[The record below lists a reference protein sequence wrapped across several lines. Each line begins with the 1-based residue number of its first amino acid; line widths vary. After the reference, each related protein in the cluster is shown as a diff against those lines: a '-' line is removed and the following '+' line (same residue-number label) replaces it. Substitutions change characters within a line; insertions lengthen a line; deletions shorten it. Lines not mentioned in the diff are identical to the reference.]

1 MIAHRLQTR
10 LPAEPSVRVYRTI
23 ALSFLFITIVL
34 LGVVIFTMFK
44 KTEITIIAKEDTETV
59 NIIVNAEAQKNGD
72 KSLPALVTTTKFYW
86 TEKYFPTGTKLVEG
100 VAKGELTIYNTTG
113 EDQPL
118 VKTTRFLT
126 PEGILFRLSDRVV
139 VPANGEIAAGVY
151 ADQSGPAGDIGPS
164 KFTIPG
170 LNAEKQKI
178 IYAESTKPMSG
189 GSGKVG
195 AITENDIKSAQAD
208 FAEKTKQA
216 YIKLLPVSEQFDQVI
231 IGTGADTGVA
241 SSHEVGD
248 EVSEFSLAGTSTLTL
263 VRYNKKNLSDIINK
277 EITGNIDPA
286 SEKILSVGESP
297 KITLAATDFV
307 NQSAQLAVAVEV
319 VVTLAPDAP
328 LLNKENFLN
337 KDKGEIER
345 YIVSLPHVTGM
356 NIKFTPSW
364 VSKAPA
370 VPDKLKIIVRSEK

>member
-23 ALSFLFITIVL
+23 ALSFLFITVVL

-44 KTEITIIAKEDTETV
+44 KTEITIIAKEDAETV
-59 NIIVNAEAQKNGD
+59 NIIITAEARKNGE

-100 VAKGELTIYNTTG
+100 VAKGELVIYNTTN
-113 EDQPL
+113 ESQTL

-126 PEGILFRLSDRVV
+126 PEGVLFRLSDRVII
-139 VPANGEIAAGVY
+139 PANGQITAAVY
-151 ADQSGPAGDIGPS
+151 ADQSGLGGDIGPS

-170 LNAEKQKI
+170 LNTEKQKV

-195 AITENDIKSAQAD
+195 AVTENDIKSAQTD
-208 FAEKTKQA
+208 FSEKIKQA
-216 YIKLLPVSEQFDQVI
+216 YLSAFPVAGSQYDQVI
-231 IGTGADTGVA
+231 IGVGDTGIA
-241 SSHEVGD
+241 PSHEVGD
-248 EVSEFSLAGTSTLTL
+248 EVAEFSLSGTSTLTL
-263 VRYNKKNLSDIINK
+263 IRYNKKDLADIINK
-277 EITGNIDPA
+277 EIAGSVDAA
-286 SEKILSVGESP
+286 SEKILSVGDNP
-297 KITLAATDFV
+297 KITLAATDFT
-307 NQSAQLAVAVEV
+307 NQSAQLAVAAEAF
-319 VVTLAPDAP
+319 VTLAPDAP

-337 KDKGEIER
+337 KEKGEIER

-364 VSKAPA
+364 VSKAPG